1 LRKFLALSAFGEILT
16 NDKTVQHSFRKIVDV
31 VFYLNESFCSGVSLL
46 KIIGNSNWIKFSNW
60 IVSFKYNR
68 WIFPGRT
75 RFYLRP
81 WDFCIFSDSSFVT
94 KLKTPPLPS
103 LFPGYQFVRSNIW
116 FQHRPMRLIPLLRHA
131 AGFRHDSV
139 RCSLVTYVTSFICN

>member
-1 LRKFLALSAFGEILT
+1 
-16 NDKTVQHSFRKIVDV
+16 
-31 VFYLNESFCSGVSLL
+31 L

-81 WDFCIFSDSSFVT
+81 WDFCIFS
-94 KLKTPPLPS
+94 
-103 LFPGYQFVRSNIW
+103 Q
-116 FQHRPMRLIPLLRHA
+116 IPLLLQNWKRHLYLLCFLDTSLYGRIFDFSIVNATNSTTA
-131 AGFRHDSV
+131 A
-139 RCSLVTYVTSFICN
+139 CSWFSSRLGAVQPGNT